1 MHMLDGFLYLS
12 TGDWMDLGL
21 SVTVWLWGLAK
32 RRASRR
38 TPSSENPP
46 APTDDGPAS

>member
-38 TPSSENPP
+38 TPSSENP
-46 APTDDGPAS
+46 AVPTEDGPEL